1 MSKVLVISNVTSLD
15 ILRILFKALY
25 QALLGIINIKESIFM
40 NIQEQIV
47 AAINTTLRN
56 PIYQT
61 LQLLNIKT
69 ILKSANFVKK
79 RDGVAPYFVVL
90 HFVYMLVMNKKISTF
105 RNQSN
110 DSFKKDTYYRLLQ
123 HSSYNWRK
131 LLSLSTL
138 KILKLLHKVQSATS
152 IKVLILDDTVEGKR
166 GKYIGGSRD
175 ELWSNKEK
183 RNIRGINV
191 VSLNYSDGYSN
202 FMIDFAIAMGNYARV
217 KFEEFTQELDFRSIA
232 YKRRLEIMDGKSKIA
247 LDMITR
253 AIKSGIYADYLL
265 VDSWYSK
272 PVFMK
277 HMNDIGLK
285 VISRI
290 ANNNK
295 IWNFH
300 LKEKTLQAIY
310 EKYKKLKSAKAGT
323 YGKKIHFT
331 YFSTIVEHNNAG
343 KLKIVFIKT
352 TENLIPIASTNLELN
367 DEEIIE
373 IYKRRWDI
381 EQGYKELRE
390 HFGFGKEENRIY
402 EALIAR
408 ITLSL
413 FAYNIV
419 SYINRIS
426 HEPKTI
432 GGLFQDLECELYTLS
447 IAMQA
452 FIEIMDKISQIDDI
466 INRNEDFINIVA
478 TLRETTQQLLGF
490 RCES

>member
-1 MSKVLVISNVTSLD
+1 MQL
-15 ILRILFKALY
+15 
-25 QALLGIINIKESIFM
+25 
-40 NIQEQIV
+40 QEQIIS
-47 AAINTTLRN
+47 AINTTLKN

-79 RDGVAPYFVVL
+79 REGASPYLVVL
-90 HFVYMLVMNKKISTF
+90 HFVYMLVMNKKIATF
-105 RNQSN
+105 INQSN
-110 DSFKKDTYYRLLQ
+110 DSLKKDTYYRLLQ
-123 HSSYNWRK
+123 NSHYNWRK
-131 LLSLSTL
+131 LLSLTTL
-138 KILKLLHKVQSATS
+138 KVLKLLHKIQDPKAV
-152 IKVLILDDTVEGKR
+152 KVFIIDDTVEGKT
-166 GKYIGGSRD
+166 GKYVEGSRD
-175 ELWSNKEK
+175 ALWSNKEK
-183 RNIRGINV
+183 RLIRGINV

-202 FMIDFAIAMGNYARV
+202 FMLDFAIAMGNYARV
-217 KFEEFTQELDFRSIA
+217 KFEEFTQELDFRTTA

-247 LDMITR
+247 IDMVKR
-253 AIKSGIYADYLL
+253 AVKSGIYADYLL

-272 PVFMK
+272 PVFIK
-277 HMNDIGLK
+277 EMNDLGLK

-290 ANNNK
+290 ANNSK
-295 IWNFH
+295 IWNFTD
-300 LKEKTLQAIY
+300 KEKTLNAVY
-310 EKYKKLKSAKAGT
+310 EKHKELKKAKAGK
-323 YGKKIHFT
+323 YGKKIKFK
-331 YFSTIVEHNNAG
+331 YFSVIVEHKNAG

-352 TENLIPIASTNLELN
+352 NDKLIPIASTDLEIN

-390 HFGFGKEENRIY
+390 HFGFGQEENRIY

-408 ITLSL
+408 MTLSF

-432 GGLFQDLECELYTLS
+432 GGLFKDLECELYTLS

-452 FIEIMDKISQIDDI
+452 FIEIMEKIAKIETI
-466 INRNEDFINIVA
+466 VNRNEDFTSIIA
-478 TLRETTQQLLGF
+478 TLRSATQELLGF
-490 RCES
+490 RCER

>member
-1 MSKVLVISNVTSLD
+1 MQL
-15 ILRILFKALY
+15 
-25 QALLGIINIKESIFM
+25 
-40 NIQEQIV
+40 QEQIIS
-47 AAINTTLRN
+47 AINTTLKN

-61 LQLLNIKT
+61 MQLLNIKS

-79 RDGVAPYFVVL
+79 REGVNPYLVVL

-105 RNQSN
+105 MNQSN
-110 DSFKKDTYYRLLQ
+110 DSLKKDTYYRLLQ
-123 HSSYNWRK
+123 NSSYNWRK
-131 LLSLSTL
+131 LLSLTNL
-138 KILKLLHKVQSATS
+138 KILKLLHKVQDSS
-152 IKVLILDDTVEGKR
+152 SVKVLIIDDTVEGKT
-166 GKYIGGSRD
+166 GKYVEGSRD
-175 ELWSNKEK
+175 ALWSNKEK

-202 FMIDFAIAMGNYARV
+202 FMLDFAISMGNYARV
-217 KFEEFTQELDFRSIA
+217 KFEKFTQELDVRTTA

-247 LDMITR
+247 IDMIVR
-253 AIKSGIYADYLL
+253 ALKSGIYADYLL

-272 PVFMK
+272 PAFLK
-277 HMNDIGLK
+277 EMNTLGLK

-295 IWNFH
+295 IWNFTA
-300 LKEKTLQAIY
+300 KEKTLNAIY
-310 EKYKKLKSAKAGT
+310 EKYKKIKTEKAGS
-323 YGKKIHFT
+323 YGKKIKFK
-331 YFSTIVEHNNAG
+331 YFSVIVEHKNAG
-343 KLKIVFIKT
+343 KIKIVFIKT
-352 TENLIPIASTNLELN
+352 KEKLIPIASTDLEIN
-367 DEEIIE
+367 DEEIID

-408 ITLSL
+408 ITLSF

-419 SYINRIS
+419 SYINRMS
-426 HEPKTI
+426 NEPKTI
-432 GGLFQDLECELYTLS
+432 GGLFKDLECELHTLS

-452 FIEIMDKISQIDDI
+452 FIEIMEKIARIDEIVKNNKDFTSI
-466 INRNEDFINIVA
+466 IA
-478 TLRETTQQLLGF
+478 TLRSTTQELLGF

>member
-1 MSKVLVISNVTSLD
+1 MQL
-15 ILRILFKALY
+15 
-25 QALLGIINIKESIFM
+25 
-40 NIQEQIV
+40 QEQILS
-47 AAINTTLRN
+47 AINTTLKN

-61 LQLLNIKT
+61 LQLLNIKS

-79 RDGVAPYFVVL
+79 REGVAPYLIVL
-90 HFVYMLVMNKKISTF
+90 HFVYMLVMNKKIASF
-105 RNQSN
+105 INQSN

-123 HSSYNWRK
+123 NSGYNWRK

-138 KILKLLHKVQSATS
+138 KILKLLHKVQDASQT
-152 IKVLILDDTVEGKR
+152 KVFIVDDTVEGKT
-166 GKYIGGSRD
+166 GKYIEGSRD
-175 ELWSNKEK
+175 ALWSNKEK
-183 RNIRGINV
+183 RNVRGVNV

-202 FMIDFAIAMGNYARV
+202 FMIDFAISMGNYARV
-217 KFEEFTQELDFRSIA
+217 KFEEFTQELDVRTNA
-232 YKRRLEIMDGKSKIA
+232 YKRRLEIMDGKSQIA
-247 LDMITR
+247 IDMVKRT
-253 AIKSGIYADYLL
+253 IKSGIYADYLL
-265 VDSWYSK
+265 IDSWYSK
-272 PVFMK
+272 PVFIK
-277 HMNDIGLK
+277 EMNDLGLK

-295 IWNFH
+295 IWNFKN
-300 LKEKTLQAIY
+300 KEKTLNAIY
-310 EKYKKLKSAKAGT
+310 EKQKNLKHTKAGK
-323 YGKKIHFT
+323 YGKKIQFT
-331 YFSTIVEHNNAG
+331 YFSVMVEHKNAG

-352 TENLIPIASTNLELN
+352 SDNLIPIISTDLEIN

-408 ITLSL
+408 MTLSF

-432 GGLFQDLECELYTLS
+432 GGLFKDLECELYTLS

-452 FIEIMDKISQIDDI
+452 FIQIMDKIAQIETI
-466 INRNEDFINIVA
+466 VNRNEDFMSIIA
-478 TLRETTQQLLGF
+478 TLRSTTQELLGF
-490 RCES
+490 MCES

>member
-1 MSKVLVISNVTSLD
+1 MQL
-15 ILRILFKALY
+15 
-25 QALLGIINIKESIFM
+25 
-40 NIQEQIV
+40 QEQIIS
-47 AAINTTLRN
+47 AINTTLKN

-61 LQLLNIKT
+61 LQLLNIKS

-79 RDGVAPYFVVL
+79 REGVSPYLVVL

-105 RNQSN
+105 MNQSK
-110 DSFKKDTYYRLLQ
+110 DSLKKDTYYRLLQ
-123 HSSYNWRK
+123 NSSYNWRK
-131 LLSLSTL
+131 LLLLTNL
-138 KILKLLHKVQSATS
+138 KILKKLHKVQDASAV
-152 IKVLILDDTVEGKR
+152 KVLIIDDTVEGKT
-166 GKYIGGSRD
+166 GKYVEGSRD
-175 ELWSNKEK
+175 ALWSNKEK

-202 FMIDFAIAMGNYARV
+202 FMLDFAINMGNYARV
-217 KFEEFTQELDFRSIA
+217 KFGEFTQEIDVRTIA

-247 LDMITR
+247 IDMVTR
-253 AIKSGIYADYLL
+253 ALESGVYADYLL

-272 PVFMK
+272 PAFLREMSEL
-277 HMNDIGLK
+277 GLK

-295 IWNFH
+295 IWNFTA
-300 LKEKTLQAIY
+300 KEKTLNAIY
-310 EKYKKLKSAKAGT
+310 EKYKKIKNEKSSS
-323 YGKKIHFT
+323 YGKKIKFK
-331 YFSTIVEHNNAG
+331 YFSVIVEHKNAG
-343 KLKIVFIKT
+343 KIKIVFIKT
-352 TENLIPIASTNLELN
+352 KEKLIPIASTDLEIN
-367 DEEIIE
+367 DEEVID

-408 ITLSL
+408 ITLS
-413 FAYNIV
+413 FFSYNIV

-426 HEPKTI
+426 NEPKTI
-432 GGLFQDLECELYTLS
+432 GGLFKDLECELHTLS

-452 FIEIMDKISQIDDI
+452 FIEIMDKIAQIDEIVKNNKDFTSI
-466 INRNEDFINIVA
+466 IA
-478 TLRETTQQLLGF
+478 TLRSTTQDLLGF

>member
-1 MSKVLVISNVTSLD
+1 
-15 ILRILFKALY
+15 
-25 QALLGIINIKESIFM
+25 M
-40 NIQEQIV
+40 NLQEQILS
-47 AAINTTLRN
+47 AINTTLKN

-61 LQLLNIKT
+61 LQLLNIKS

-79 RDGVAPYFVVL
+79 REGVAPYLVVL
-90 HFVYMLVMNKKISTF
+90 HFVYMLVMNKKIATF
-105 RNQSN
+105 MNQSN

-123 HSSYNWRK
+123 NSSYNWRK
-131 LLSLSTL
+131 LLSLTTL
-138 KILKLLHKVQSATS
+138 KIIKLLHKVQDASS
-152 IKVLILDDTVEGKR
+152 IKVFIVDDTVEGKT
-166 GKYIGGSRD
+166 GKYVEGSRD
-175 ELWSNKEK
+175 GLWSNKEK
-183 RNIRGINV
+183 RSIRGINI

-202 FMIDFAIAMGNYARV
+202 FMLDFAVSMGNYARV
-217 KFEEFTQELDFRSIA
+217 KLEEFAQELDRKTTA
-232 YKRRLEIMDGKSKIA
+232 YKRRVEIMDGKSQIA
-247 LDMITR
+247 MDMVKR
-253 AIKSGIYADYLL
+253 AIKSGIQADYLL

-272 PVFMK
+272 PVFIK
-277 HMNDIGLK
+277 EMNDMGLK

-295 IWNFH
+295 IWNFTG
-300 LKEKTLQAIY
+300 KEKTLNTIY
-310 EKYKKLKSAKAGT
+310 EKSKKITNEKMGKH
-323 YGKKIHFT
+323 GKKIQFT
-331 YFSTIVEHNNAG
+331 YFSVVVEHKNAG
-343 KLKIVFIKT
+343 KIKIVFLKT
-352 TENLIPIASTNLELN
+352 SDNLIPIASTNLEIN
-367 DEEIIE
+367 DEAIIE

-408 ITLSL
+408 MTLSF

-432 GGLFQDLECELYTLS
+432 GGLFKDLECELYTLS

-452 FIEIMDKISQIDDI
+452 FIEIMDKIAKIETI
-466 INRNEDFINIVA
+466 VNRNEDFMTIIA
-478 TLRETTQQLLGF
+478 TLRSTTQELLGF

>member
-1 MSKVLVISNVTSLD
+1 MQLQDQIIS
-15 ILRILFKALY
+15 
-25 QALLGIINIKESIFM
+25 
-40 NIQEQIV
+40 
-47 AAINTTLRN
+47 AINTTLKN

-69 ILKSANFVKK
+69 ILKSSGFVKK
-79 RDGVAPYFVVL
+79 REGVAPYLVVL
-90 HFVYMLVMNKKISTF
+90 HFVYMLVMNKKIATF
-105 RNQSN
+105 MAQSN
-110 DSFKKDTYYRLLQ
+110 DSLKKDTYYRLLQ
-123 HSSYNWRK
+123 TSSYNWRK

-138 KILKLLHKVQSATS
+138 KIIKLLHKVQDANA
-152 IKVLILDDTVEGKR
+152 IKIFIVDDTVEGKT
-166 GKYIGGSRD
+166 GKYVEGSRD
-175 ELWSNKEK
+175 AIWSNKEK

-202 FMIDFAIAMGNYARV
+202 FMVDFAVSMGNYARV
-217 KFEEFTQELDFRSIA
+217 KFEEFTQELDVRSTA

-247 LDMITR
+247 IDMVKR
-253 AIKSGIYADYLL
+253 AVNGGIYADYLL

-272 PVFMK
+272 PVFLQE
-277 HMNDIGLK
+277 MNELGLK

-295 IWNFH
+295 IWNFSTN
-300 LKEKTLQAIY
+300 EKTLNAIY
-310 EKYKKLKSAKAGT
+310 EKHKKLKNAKTGK
-323 YGKKIHFT
+323 YGKKIQFT
-331 YFSTIVEHNNAG
+331 YFSCVVEHKNAG

-352 TENLIPIASTNLELN
+352 ADNLIPIASTDLALN

-390 HFGFGKEENRIY
+390 HFGFGQEENRIY

-408 ITLSL
+408 MTLSF

-432 GGLFQDLECELYTLS
+432 GGLFKDLECELYTLS

-452 FIEIMDKISQIDDI
+452 FIDIMDKIAKIETIVNRNKDFIDI
-466 INRNEDFINIVA
+466 IAI
-478 TLRETTQQLLGF
+478 LRTTTQELLGF
-490 RCES
+490 RCER